1 MREPAVDVAVIGGGI
16 VGLASA
22 LELAARGRQVTL
34 IDPGGTQQAASFG
47 NAGVISRGSLFP
59 VAGPALW
66 GSLLR
71 YLRNADPGLRLRY
84 RALPAVAPWIRHVL
98 RHANEAAWRRAAA
111 ALDPLA
117 AAAYDEHIR
126 VAEAIGA
133 RDLIVRRGYLKLY
146 RTEAAFAASALE
158 REILAHHGV
167 PTEIWDEATI
177 AAAEPALIRR
187 FARGLL
193 VPDSGSIDSPGALVA
208 RYRAAFEARAGQVV
222 CARADR
228 IEAGEDSVLV
238 GWSGG
243 EVVARQAVLAA
254 GAWSAALA
262 RGLGYR
268 FPMAA
273 ERGYHRHFRVARNLN
288 RPVQD
293 TGGAYVLAP
302 MGDTVRLLTGIE
314 LGKPDD
320 PATPVQLA
328 RVQPEAAATLALG
341 EPVGEAWQGSRPST
355 PDGLP
360 VIGRAPRHPN
370 LVFAFGHGHIGLST
384 GPITGRIVADL
395 VGQRTLPVPIE
406 PFAPERFRLGGRP

>member
-1 MREPAVDVAVIGGGI
+1 MREPAVDVVVVGGGI

-22 LELAARGRQVTL
+22 LELTARGRRVTL
-34 IDPGGTQQAASFG
+34 VDPGGARNAASFG
-47 NAGVISRGSLFP
+47 NAGVIGRGSLFP
-59 VAGPALW
+59 VPGPALW
-66 GSLLR
+66 KGLAR
-71 YLRNADPGLRLRY
+71 YLRNADPAVRLHY
-84 RALPAVAPWIRHVL
+84 RALPAAAPWL
-98 RHANEAAWRRAAA
+98 RHLLRNANQAAWRRAAA
-111 ALDPLA
+111 ALEPLA

-126 VAEAIGA
+126 VAETVGA
-133 RDLIVRRGYLKLY
+133 RDLIVRRGFLKLY

-158 REILAHHGV
+158 REILGRHQIVAEV
-167 PTEIWDEATI
+167 WDGAEI

-193 VPDSGSIDSPGALVA
+193 VPQSGSVDSPGALVA
-208 RYRAAFEARAGQVV
+208 RYRAAFEGRGGQIIL
-222 CARADR
+222 AKAERLEASAD
-228 IEAGEDSVLV
+228 DVLV

-243 EVVARQAVLAA
+243 SLIARQAVLAA
-254 GAWSAALA
+254 GVWSAALA
-262 RGLGYR
+262 RQLGYR

-273 ERGYHRHFRVARNLN
+273 ERGYHRHFRIGRNLT

-293 TGGAYVLAP
+293 TGGGYVLAP

-314 LGKPDD
+314 LASPDD

-328 RVQPEAAATLALG
+328 RVLPEASATLALG
-341 EPVGEAWQGSRPST
+341 EPLDEPWHGSRPST

-370 LVFAFGHGHIGLST
+370 VVFAFGHGHIGMST

-395 VGQRTLPVPIE
+395 AGQRTPPVPIE
-406 PFAPERFRLGGRP
+406 PFAPERFG

>member
-1 MREPAVDVAVIGGGI
+1 MTMREPAVDVAVIGAGI

-22 LELAARGRQVTL
+22 LELVSRGKRVAL
-34 IDPGGTQQAASFG
+34 VDPGGAHAAASFG

-66 GSLLR
+66 GSLSR
-71 YLRNADPGLRLRY
+71 YLRNADPAVRLRY
-84 RALPAVAPWIRHVL
+84 RSLPAVAPWIRHLL
-98 RHANEAAWRRAAA
+98 RHANETAWRRAAA
-111 ALDPLA
+111 SLNPLA
-117 AAAYDEHIR
+117 TVAYDEHIR

-158 REILAHHGV
+158 REILAHHRVG
-167 PTEIWDEATI
+167 TEIWDEAEV

-208 RYRAAFEARAGQVV
+208 RYRAAFEARGGQVV
-222 CARADR
+222 AARVDRLDARADEVS
-228 IEAGEDSVLV
+228 I
-238 GWSGG
+238 GWPGG
-243 EVVARQAVLAA
+243 ALITRQAVLAA
-254 GAWSAALA
+254 GAWSATLA
-262 RGLGYR
+262 RQLGYG
-268 FPMAA
+268 FPLAA
-273 ERGYHRHFRVARNLN
+273 ERGYHRHFRITRNLT

-293 TGGAYVLAP
+293 TGGGYVLAP
-302 MGDTVRLLTGIE
+302 MGATVRLLTGIE
-314 LGKPDD
+314 LAAPDD

-328 RVQPEAAATLALG
+328 RVWPEAAATLALG
-341 EPVGEAWQGSRPST
+341 EPVDQPWHGSRPST

-370 LVFAFGHGHIGLST
+370 VIFAFGHGHIGVST

-395 VGQRTLPVPIE
+395 VGQRTPPVPIE
-406 PFAPERFRLGGRP
+406 AFAPERFAA